1 MTKPKFETPDMTQ
14 KNIDKIAQLFPNC
27 ITETK
32 DENGNLKKAVNFELL
47 QQMLSDEIADKDEA
61 YEFTW
66 VGKKA
71 AIVEANKPIRK
82 TLRPC
87 KEESVNWDTTE
98 NLYIEGDNL
107 EVLKLLQE
115 SYLGKVKM
123 IYIDPPYNTGN
134 DFIYKD
140 DFTSSSEE
148 YAEDVGLFDEAG
160 NRMFKNTDTNGRFHS
175 DWCSMIYS
183 RLMLARNLL
192 SDDGVIFISIDDNE
206 VDSLTKICSEIFGE
220 ENHAGNIIVKSNPRG
235 SMSSAE
241 IANLHEYIVVFT
253 KRRAEA
259 KIIGHKL
266 SEDMVDEYNLIDEIG
281 NYRLLGLR
289 MRGGFWRRS
298 ERPKLFFPIY
308 VNPIDKTISLEKSK
322 THYEEALPIQ
332 PTTGEEGT
340 WRWSKEKIANESN
353 YLIGKTIQRNGE
365 ICWDI
370 YQKDYLNK
378 NGERRTKAKSIWD
391 EPEVNYQ
398 NGTEEIK
405 KLLGSSS
412 FFDYSKPP
420 FLIKHCIEMID
431 FNYDNQIILDFFSG
445 SATTAQ
451 SVMQSNI
458 EDSGNRKFIMVQLP
472 EKIDEKSEA
481 YKSGYKNICEIGK
494 ERIRRAGKQIL
505 ELRLENLEKEGVIE
519 KYARKLSEIRSLE
532 EVYGCG
538 GTSVSASQETSKG
551 RALCSVRSDETGG
564 RIHSVKHSGR
574 AVSREQGI
582 YPVFENSKGLTGRAG
597 NTIVDLCT
605 LEILNNFGYR
615 INFGTAG
622 RNKQDALFPDEDSN
636 TENLELLSSKLS
648 VLNSDIG
655 FRVLK
660 VDDSNMKDVYYSASE
675 YDQTKLDMFESNI
688 KEDRNDLDLLF
699 GCLLDWGLPL
709 SLPYTSETIGKF
721 TVHTYNDGDLVAC
734 FNEDVS
740 EEVVKEIARKK
751 PLRAVFRDSS
761 FSNSASKINVFEIF
775 KMISPETSVKV
786 I

>member
-32 DENGNLKKAVNFELL
+32 DENGKLKKAVNFELL

-107 EVLKLLQE
+107 EVFKLLQE

-134 DFIYKD
+134 DFIYRD

-148 YAEDVGLFDEAG
+148 YAEDAGLFDEAG

-192 SDDGVIFISIDDNE
+192 SDDGVIFISIDDVEINN
-206 VDSLTKICSEIFGE
+206 LRKICDEIFGSS
-220 ENHAGNIIVKSNPRG
+220 NFVANIIWQKKTSSDARMDISAAHDYILCFAKKRNLDKYIFNYLPYDEERLASYTNPDNDPRG
-235 SMSSAE
+235 VWASVDITGQTGRAPKSQFYE
-241 IANLHEYIVVFT
+241 ITTPSGEKYFPPEGRCWAMAQNTFEQLYKDNRLWFGSDG
-253 KRRAEA
+253 KNRPRL
-259 KIIGHKL
+259 KKFL
-266 SEDMVDEYNLIDEIG
+266 SESEGQRPWTWWDNKFASYNQASNKEL
-281 NYRLLGLR
+281 
-289 MRGGFWRRS
+289 M
-298 ERPKLFFPIY
+298 KLFDGKLVFD
-308 VNPIDKTISLEKSK
+308 NPKPTKLLKRMISL
-322 THYEEALPIQ
+322 
-332 PTTGEEGT
+332 TTQ
-340 WRWSKEKIANESN
+340 ANN
-353 YLIGKTIQRNGE
+353 
-365 ICWDI
+365 
-370 YQKDYLNK
+370 KD
-378 NGERRTKAKSIWD
+378 
-391 EPEVNYQ
+391 
-398 NGTEEIK
+398 
-405 KLLGSSS
+405 
-412 FFDYSKPP
+412 
-420 FLIKHCIEMID
+420 
-431 FNYDNQIILDFFSG
+431 IILDFFSG
-445 SATTAQ
+445 SCSTADA
-451 SVMQSNI
+451 VMQLNQ
-458 EDSGNRKFIMVQLP
+458 EDGGNRRFLCIQIPQDLQETGNDFKANNVAIN
-472 EKIDEKSEA
+472 E
-481 YKSGYKNICEIGK
+481 GYKNICEIGK
-494 ERIRRAGKQIL
+494 ERIRRAGQQIL
-505 ELRLENLEKEGVIE
+505 NEKKSAKDVSPEQIRLLKTKEQADLFTASSVHEENDGALRGVPAEGVAE
-519 KYARKLSEIRSLE
+519 KPKALE
-532 EVYGCG
+532 RG
-538 GTSVSASQETSKG
+538 G
-551 RALCSVRSDETGG
+551 D
-564 RIHSVKHSGR
+564 
-574 AVSREQGI
+574 
-582 YPVFENSKGLTGRAG
+582 
-597 NTIVDLCT
+597 
-605 LEILNNFGYR
+605 
-615 INFGTAG
+615 
-622 RNKQDALFPDEDSN
+622 FPH
-636 TENLELLSSKLS
+636 L
-648 VLNSDIG
+648 DIG

-675 YDQTKLDMFESNI
+675 YDQSKLDMFESNI

-709 SLPYTSETIGKF
+709 SLPYTSETMGKF